1 MFGAFFLLSL
11 SSFFPNIFGALF
23 TERHNKRFQQKE
35 PFKITTPDDEEEVNW
50 TVGPAQMCANSAYY
64 HKCNNH
70 LDSNLHCQC
79 APTDSD
85 VRVRQLVFFSP
96 LPSCSAA
103 LPQVELPNEQLLTFG
118 IAFPVMGQFLKDPEG
133 VFLEDLELYTF
144 IPKVKKE
151 QFGPLRMTFDFPK
164 GVCSYLPQRLFRGWE
179 GVRVPDRHHFLK
191 MHPIPRSSNRAA
203 SAEVAQPANVPRKSQ
218 FYDGQRVEGRLCS

>member
-23 TERHNKRFQQKE
+23 TERHNKQKE

-50 TVGPAQMCANSAYY
+50 TVGQAQMCANSVYY

-118 IAFPVMGQFLKDPEG
+118 IAFPVVGQFLKDPEG

-144 IPKVKKE
+144 IPKECVLIYRRGCSADGKAYEFQIGIISSKCTQFREVPIE
-151 QFGPLRMTFDFPK
+151 QHQLKSLSPLMFLANPSFMMDNALK
-164 GVCSYLPQRLFRGWE
+164 VAY
-179 GVRVPDRHHFLK
+179 VRKAV
-191 MHPIPRSSNRAA
+191 
-203 SAEVAQPANVPRKSQ
+203 
-218 FYDGQRVEGRLCS
+218 